1 MASGRHELAR
11 WPRMI
16 RVAILD
22 DHYAVRL
29 GLEAALSSEPGMEA
43 VGSATTAGELA
54 PLLYKTSPDVVVVD
68 YRLPDA
74 DGLTVCRQVKGEA
87 AAPGVVLHSAF
98 ADDTL
103 TIPAMLAGADA
114 VVHKGA
120 PGRELAEAIRTVA
133 QGGTA
138 IPPVDPDM
146 VHAGGEVLEPEDL
159 PILSMLASG
168 TPRVEIADALRM
180 DATSLQQ
187 RMDRMLEAMRSP
199 TQAASTG

>member
-1 MASGRHELAR
+1 
-11 WPRMI
+11 MI

-29 GLEAALSSEPGMEA
+29 GLEAALSSEPDMEA

-54 PLLYKTSPDVVVVD
+54 PLLYKTAPDVVVVD

-74 DGLTVCRQVKGEA
+74 DGLTVCRQVKGEP
-87 AAPGVVLHSAF
+87 AAPAVVLHSAF

-103 TIPAMLAGADA
+103 TVPAMLAGADA

-120 PGRELAEAIRTVA
+120 PGRELAEAVRTVA
-133 QGGTA
+133 KGGTA
-138 IPPVDPDM
+138 IPPVHPAM
-146 VHAGGEVLEPEDL
+146 VHSGGEVLEPEDL

-168 TPRVEIADALRM
+168 TPRSEIGEALRL
-180 DATSLQQ
+180 DRSALQQ

>member
-1 MASGRHELAR
+1 
-11 WPRMI
+11 MI

-29 GLEAALSSEPGMEA
+29 GLEAALSSEPDMEA
-43 VGSATTAGELA
+43 VGSATTAAELA
-54 PLLYKTSPDVVVVD
+54 PLLYKTAPDVVVVD

-87 AAPGVVLHSAF
+87 AAPAVVLHSAF

-103 TIPAMLAGADA
+103 TVPAMLAGADA

-120 PGRELAEAIRTVA
+120 PGRELAEAIRVVA
-133 QGGTA
+133 GGGTA
-138 IPPVDPDM
+138 IPAVDHDM
-146 VHAGGEVLEPEDL
+146 VQAGGEVLEPEDL

-168 TPRVEIADALRM
+168 TPRSEIAEAMRLDVGV
-180 DATSLQQ
+180 LQQ
-187 RMDRMLEAMRSP
+187 RMDRMLGALRSP
-199 TQAASTG
+199 TQSSYPPSATAPST